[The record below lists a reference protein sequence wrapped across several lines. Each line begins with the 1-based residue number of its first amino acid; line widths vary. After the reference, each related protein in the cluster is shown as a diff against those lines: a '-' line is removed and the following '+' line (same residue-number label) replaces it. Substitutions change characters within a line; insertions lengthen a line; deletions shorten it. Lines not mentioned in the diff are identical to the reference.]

1 DDRAIEVWAGF
12 TFLSRLARQRA
23 RNDDRIGR
31 HLAPEYFPG
40 LAIDDPGRGADE
52 NPHGK
57 HRALAHDHAFGNL
70 RARADEAIVFQDDR
84 SRLQRLEHT
93 ADAGAAGDVTV
104 LADLRAGADRGPGVD
119 HGAGIQEGAEMAEAR
134 HHPPAGGDIGRASPP
149 AVRPRAQAR
158 VSEACVGPAVEFRRD
173 LVPPRC
179 LAGPAGDQAHV
190 VEAEREQHRLFEPLV
205 DSPIAVAF
213 SLVHTSYA
221 AVEQIERGVDGLA
234 YRALGRRSDAVAP
247 LESVVDGF
255 GKLGM

>member
-84 SRLQRLEHT
+84 ARLQRLEHT
-93 ADAGAAGDVTV
+93 ADPGTAGDVTV
-104 LADLRAGADRGPGVD
+104 LADLCAGPARAPGV
-119 HGAGIQEGAEMAEAR
+119 AQGAETHIGAKIDEPR
-134 HHPPAGGDIGRASPP
+134 HQPAPGSDIGRASHP
-149 AVRPRAQAR
+149 AVRPPPQPRFSKAR
-158 VSEACVGPAVEFRRD
+158 VVPAVEFRRVF
-173 LVPPRC
+173 VPPHGF
-179 LAGPAGDQAHV
+179 AGPAGNHV
-190 VEAEREQHRLFEPLV
+190 
-205 DSPIAVAF
+205 
-213 SLVHTSYA
+213 
-221 AVEQIERGVDGLA
+221 
-234 YRALGRRSDAVAP
+234 
-247 LESVVDGF
+247 
-255 GKLGM
+255 